1 MGLAS
6 FGQASYETFE
16 NSGVGS
22 NGLTSARHELLCS
35 HYRENYPET
44 FDPQTDPQYLY
55 CGPHR
60 MVDPLPESPLSV
72 GEALL
77 SPTRTYLPVVKKIME
92 EWKGEVLGLVHC
104 SGGGQTKCMRFG
116 AGVHH
121 LKDNLFAPPPLFRE
135 IQRVSG
141 TTDEEMHQVYNMGH
155 RLEAWQA
162 QVAEDLIDWPANSG
176 SMLGSSGVPN
186 HPKERT
192 EPIT

>member
-1 MGLAS
+1 M
-6 FGQASYETFE
+6 
-16 NSGVGS
+16 
-22 NGLTSARHELLCS
+22 
-35 HYRENYPET
+35 
-44 FDPQTDPQYLY
+44 
-55 CGPHR
+55 
-60 MVDPLPESPLSV
+60 
-72 GEALL
+72 L

-155 RLEAWQA
+155 RLEAYCKP
-162 QVAEDLIDWPANSG
+162 QVAEDLIGLAGQFGIDARIIG
-176 SMLGSSGVPN
+176 
-186 HPKERT
+186 RT
-192 EPIT
+192 ESSERKDGANHLTLRLPNKTLSYG